1 MHKGMLTLPHPC
13 VIRKKTNS
21 WEKVCERHYQT
32 SQRIPGGHL
41 SLSLSLCVGDYVS
54 ATAGEAHWEV
64 ALPITS
70 PTTQDIYTR
79 IQQQKINL

>member
-1 MHKGMLTLPHPC
+1 MLLFLAALARQKRSTTPVSLCAGTLSSKTDPLKMHKGMLTLPHPC

-41 SLSLSLCVGDYVS
+41 SLSLALC
-54 ATAGEAHWEV
+54 W
-64 ALPITS
+64 
-70 PTTQDIYTR
+70 
-79 IQQQKINL
+79 